1 MAKDL
6 FFKCIDDAITRLH
19 YIDFV
24 MLPYINK
31 LKSNKNY
38 DEKYCNEIECLRE
51 KVNVLHDDML
61 DFLNRYKS
69 NMDVGYNPLC
79 KKPRSNNKIT
89 LK

>member
-31 LKSNKNY
+31 LKSNENY
-38 DEKYCNEIECLRE
+38 DENYCDEIACLRKWATTRCVKNQE
-51 KVNVLHDDML
+51 QTTKLQ
-61 DFLNRYKS
+61 
-69 NMDVGYNPLC
+69 
-79 KKPRSNNKIT
+79 
-89 LK
+89 

>member
-31 LKSNKNY
+31 LKSNENY
-38 DEKYCNEIECLRE
+38 DENYCDEIECLR
-51 KVNVLHDDML
+51 KRVNGLHDDML
-61 DFLNRYKS
+61 DFLNRYRS
-69 NMDVGYNPLC
+69 NTEVSYNPLC
-79 KKPRSNNKIT
+79 KKPRANNKTTI
-89 LK
+89 K